1 MLAVVKKPH
10 IEINADEI
18 PEKLLKFLTDNYSK
32 VEIINND
39 NDLVDIEDTSWYRE
53 RANRSTPGQV
63 LKRYRKRNG
72 MSQTDL
78 GEKLGIA
85 KQNISAMERGSRGIS
100 KAMAHDL
107 AEIFNVSPGRFI

>member
-10 IEINADEI
+10 IEINAEEI

-39 NDLVDIEDTSWYRE
+39 DELVDISETSWYRE
-53 RANRSTPGQV
+53 RANSSMPGQV
-63 LKRYRKRNG
+63 LKRYRKRNN
-72 MSQTDL
+72 MSQAEL
-78 GEKLGIA
+78 GDKLGVA

-100 KAMAHDL
+100 KAIARDL
-107 AEIFNVSPGRFI
+107 AKIFQVSHGRFI

>member
-10 IEINADEI
+10 IEINAEEI

-39 NDLVDIEDTSWYRE
+39 DDFVDIAETSWYRE
-53 RANRSTPGQV
+53 RAYRSTPGQV
-63 LKRYRKRNG
+63 LKRYRKRND
-72 MSQTDL
+72 MSQAEL

-100 KAMAHDL
+100 KAIARDL
-107 AEIFNVSPGRFI
+107 AEIFQISPGRFI

>member
-10 IEINADEI
+10 IEINAEEI
-18 PEKLLKFLTDNYSK
+18 PEKLIKFLTDNYSK

-39 NDLVDIEDTSWYRE
+39 DELVDIRETAWYRE
-53 RANRSTPGQV
+53 RANISKPGQV

-72 MSQTDL
+72 LSQTEL

-100 KAMAHDL
+100 KAIAHELSD
-107 AEIFNVSPGRFI
+107 IFQVSPGRFI

>member
-10 IEINADEI
+10 IEINADKI
-18 PEKLLKFLTDNYSK
+18 PENLLKFLTDNYEK

-39 NDLVDIEDTSWYRE
+39 DDLVDITETAWYRE
-53 RANRSTPGQV
+53 RANKSTPGQV

-72 MSQTDL
+72 MSQTEL

-85 KQNISAMERGSRGIS
+85 KQNVSAMERGVRGIS
-100 KAMAHDL
+100 KAMAHEL
-107 AEIFNVSPGRFI
+107 AEIFQVSPGRFI